1 MASVKNLFSRILGS
15 RQGGTLLLATSYV
28 ILGSLLRLGLLVASA
43 AGVSWGVSTLGA
55 LVVGFCFDLLM
66 AWFLTLPIAG
76 ITLLGGITYRSW
88 CFVLG
93 PVLVSILCKLGVTVY
108 LVLALFGLSL
118 AFLFELFPA
127 LGRVVKIG
135 NGIPVS
141 TPFWRRWAL
150 VPAWIFGAFLF
161 SFWKIAEI
169 LFWEE
174 FGVRFNFIAVDYLVY
189 TQEVV
194 KNVKESYNLP
204 LIMTIV
210 LALAGGLFLLW
221 RRLGLVHR
229 WEEGAVADVSPHWRS
244 SACFFAP
251 LVAALT
257 YAFFLGQRDL
267 RLADQAH
274 AGADERI
281 VAGLRHMGDPQPG
294 WINSYDT
301 ELAKNGE
308 YAFLAAFWA
317 NQLEWKRFYPSRP
330 DAVAQLRKVLLA
342 QGGEAVTTDQNDIT
356 RRIAAPVPP
365 RRFNVIQITVES
377 LSAEFLGCYG
387 APEYKGKNLSPN
399 LDRIAH
405 ESLWFRHC
413 YASGTRTVRGMEGLT
428 LSIPPIPG
436 QSVLRRAGC
445 ENLTTLGSVLKAQG
459 YDTAFIYG
467 GDGFFDNMNYFFGAN
482 GYKLIDLPRQEQD
495 GKKPTFGNA
504 WGACDE
510 DAFRWSLEAADKS
523 FTAGKP
529 FHHFV
534 MTTSNHRPYTWPSGR
549 IDDKLIGRD
558 GGVAYTDFAIGAFLK
573 EAQTKPWF
581 KDTVFVIVA
590 DHCASVAGKRELEI
604 RKYEIPLF
612 IWSPG
617 NIPARVVNPMMSQID
632 TAPTVLGLLNVSYLS
647 RFIGADV
654 LRPGYRPRAFI
665 SNYQKVAVLHEDG
678 LLTVL
683 KPVRQAA
690 QYRADLATGA
700 LTPLV
705 TPDAAATDEAILHY
719 QGADELFNHGG
730 LANPVR

>member
-1 MASVKNLFSRILGS
+1 MKSLFSKVLGS

-28 ILGSLLRLGLLVASA
+28 LLGSLLRLGLLVASA
-43 AGVSWGVSTLGA
+43 GGVSWGMPTFAA
-55 LVVGFCFDLLM
+55 LIVGLLFDLFM
-66 AWFLTLPIAG
+66 AWFLTLPLG
-76 ITLLGGITYRSW
+76 LLS
-88 CFVLG
+88 
-93 PVLVSILCKLGVTVY
+93 TVWPS
-108 LVLALFGLSL
+108 AWS
-118 AFLFELFPA
+118 A
-127 LGRVVKIG
+127 
-135 NGIPVS
+135 S
-141 TPFWRRWAL
+141 RWLRLPLRA
-150 VPAWIFGAFLF
+150 AWIFGAFLF
-161 SFWKIAEI
+161 SFWKISEI

-189 TQEVV
+189 TTEVV
-194 KNVKESYNLP
+194 KNIKESYNLP
-204 LIMTIV
+204 LIFLV
-210 LALAGGLFLLW
+210 VFALAVGLFLLW
-221 RRLGLVHR
+221 RRLGYVHR
-229 WEEGAVADVSPHWRS
+229 WEVGAAADASPRWRGIVILL
-244 SACFFAP
+244 AP
-251 LVAALT
+251 LALLLA
-257 YAFFLGQRDL
+257 YSFFLGRRDL

-274 AGADERI
+274 ADAGERI

-294 WINSYDT
+294 WANSYDT

-330 DAVAQLRKVLLA
+330 DAVAQLRELLLK
-342 QGGEAVTTDQNDIT
+342 QGGAAVSADHNDIT
-356 RRIAAPVPP
+356 RQVSPVGPP
-365 RRFNVIQITVES
+365 RRLNVIQITIES

-387 APEYKGKNLSPN
+387 SPEYKDKNLTPN
-399 LDRIAH
+399 LDRIAR

-445 ENLTTLGSVLKAQG
+445 ENLTTLGSVVKAQG

-467 GDGFFDNMNYFFGAN
+467 GDGFFDNMNYFFGSN

-549 IDDKLIGRD
+549 IDDKLVGRD

-632 TAPTVLGLLNVSYLS
+632 TAPTVLGLLNLPYLS

-654 LRPGYRPRAFI
+654 LRAGYRPRAFI

-683 KPVRQAA
+683 KPVRQTA
-690 QYRADLATGA
+690 QFRADLATGA
-700 LTPLV
+700 LTPL
-705 TPDAAATDEAILHY
+705 TAPDAAAAEEAKILY

-730 LANPVR
+730 LQNPNR